1 MIETIL
7 LLFLEYYVN
16 FAVERARVFD
26 ALKSVASAAPLQDM
40 IRFDVI
46 YDKI

>member
-7 LLFLEYYVN
+7 LLFVDFYEN

>member
-7 LLFLEYYVN
+7 LLFVKFYEN

-26 ALKSVASAAPLQDM
+26 ALKSVASAAPLQGM